1 MEIFKNYMVKIVR
14 SIFAFLILT
23 SVSVK
28 SLAQNLEVSFNG
40 PLNSKT
46 NRRYTINEFLEKNIK
61 NEAMDKCKIPGFGF
75 FYFKLNSDKKIK
87 NIIFQGTLTRKYEK
101 KIVKNIK
108 ASAKY
113 WDIPLIQSKD
123 GIWII
128 YPYFNMGSP
137 SFESGYCS
145 EAQDIIRTHWFILVD
160 EINSKTLEW
169 SKEKYFIILNPSK
182 IAGFYIDV

>member
-1 MEIFKNYMVKIVR
+1 MVKIVL
-14 SIFAFLILT
+14 STFAFVILT
-23 SVSVK
+23 LVSVR
-28 SLAQNLEVSFNG
+28 SLAQKLKIPFNG

-46 NRRYTINEFLEKNIK
+46 NERYTINEFLEKNIK
-61 NEAMDKCKIPGFGF
+61 KEAMDNCKIPGFGF
-75 FYFKLNSDKKIK
+75 FYFKLNSDKKIE

-108 ASAKY
+108 ASSKY

-137 SFESGYCS
+137 SALSGYCS
-145 EAQDIIRTHWFILVD
+145 EKQEIIRNHWSILVH
-160 EINSKTLEW
+160 ELNATILEW
-169 SKEKYFIILNPSK
+169 DKEKYFIILNPSK